1 MTTMNRHAVLHI
13 PMSQHAFALDEGRVV
28 FRLRSA
34 RDDLQRV
41 TLIYGDRAC
50 RRTPVDYFEAEMRII
65 RRDPLFDW
73 WEVTLD
79 VPFTR
84 LCYAFRLT
92 GRDGENLLYYGDQF
106 STALTAERSEYFQ
119 LPFNHRADRLR
130 IPDWMQDAVVY
141 NIFPDSFAT
150 EKGFISRQP
159 TEKSWQGETVRGRL
173 GGTLRGMTENLP
185 YIRDLG
191 CTCVYLNPIFVAGEY
206 HKYDLID
213 YYHIDPALG
222 TDEDFRTLV
231 ETAHGMGLRV
241 IIDGVF
247 NHCGWRFFA
256 FWDAVE
262 KGRASAY
269 WDWFYRLEE
278 PLTLPRSPRD
288 IPGYECF
295 GYERMMPKLATD
307 NPEVQEYFC
316 RVGAYWVQEYGIDG
330 WRLDVANEVS
340 DGFWR
345 AFRQAVKAVKPDCA
359 LIGEVW
365 ETAAHWLDG
374 SMFDSAMNYDLR
386 RHCRGFF
393 ALEDMDAQT
402 FDGRV
407 TDMLMRY
414 RSQTAC
420 AQLNLLDSHDVSRFL
435 SLCGGDVRRMKLAVL
450 FQMTFVG
457 MPCVFYGDERG
468 MTGVTE
474 EEYRSPMP
482 WEKDGGELL
491 PFFRR
496 AIALRHAQPA
506 LRRGTFR
513 TVFAQKGGGVYHYIR
528 ETEDGAVGVMMNR
541 SEEAVQACAPG
552 EILWQENAGRGI
564 LGAYGFIVY
573 RA

>member
-1 MTTMNRHAVLHI
+1 MNRHAVLHI
-13 PMSQHAFALDEGRVV
+13 PMSPHAFCLDERRVV
-28 FRLRSA
+28 FRLRAA
-34 RDDLQRV
+34 RNDLAAC

-50 RRTPVDYFEAEMRII
+50 RHTPVDYFEAAMAPVRST
-65 RRDPLFDW
+65 PLFDW

-79 VPFTR
+79 APFTR

-92 GRDGENLLYYGDQF
+92 GRDGEALLYYGDQF
-106 STALTAERSEYFQ
+106 AGALTAERSEYFQ
-119 LPFNHRADRLR
+119 LPFNHRAHRMDV
-130 IPDWMQDAVVY
+130 PSWMRDAVVY

-150 EKGFISRQP
+150 GEGFIAGQGAELR
-159 TEKSWQGETVRGRL
+159 WQGETVRGRL
-173 GGTLRGMTENLP
+173 GGTLRGVTDNLP

-191 CTCVYLNPIFVAGEY
+191 CNCIYLNPIFAAGAY
-206 HKYDLID
+206 HKYDVID
-213 YYHIDPALG
+213 YFHIDPVLG

-231 ETAHGMGLRV
+231 DTAHGMGLRV

-256 FWDAVE
+256 FRDAVE
-262 KGRASAY
+262 KGGSSAY
-269 WDWFYRLEE
+269 RDWFYRLPE
-278 PLTLPRSPRD
+278 PLTLPASPRD
-288 IPGYECF
+288 VPGYECF

-307 NPEVQEYFC
+307 NPAVQDYFC
-316 RVGAYWVQEYGIDG
+316 RVGEYWVREYGIDG

-345 AFRQAVKAVKPDCA
+345 AFRRAVKAVKPDCA

-386 RHCRGFF
+386 RHCRDFF
-393 ALEDMDAQT
+393 ARDALDAQG

-414 RSQTAC
+414 RSQTAF

-435 SLCGGDVRRMKLAVL
+435 SLCGGDTRRMKLAVL
-450 FQMTFVG
+450 FQMTFAG

-468 MTGVTE
+468 MAGVTE

-482 WEKDGGELL
+482 WDADGGELL
-491 PFFRR
+491 PFCRR
-496 AIALRHAQPA
+496 AIALRHAYPA
-506 LRRGTFR
+506 LRRGAFR
-513 TVFAQKGGGVYHYIR
+513 TVFAQKGGGVYHYLR
-528 ETEDGAVGVMMNR
+528 EAEEGAVGVIMNR
-541 SEEAVQACAPG
+541 AAEDAAVCAPG
-552 EILWQENAGRGI
+552 EILWQENAGRDI